1 LLYRLAYSLGEAA
14 SVGVLEG
21 GDVVCV
27 AAVSAGRVVSAT
39 LQPGTRVPAY
49 CTANGRVMLATLADA
64 ALEACLAAL
73 APEALTEYT
82 IVDPP
87 GLLAEV
93 RRVRAQGYALVNQE
107 LELGLRT
114 LAVPLRNFKGE
125 TVAAMNVSISAD
137 RMQTGEVV
145 ERCLP
150 QLLKVQSDL
159 SAML

>member
-1 LLYRLAYSLGEAA
+1 M
-14 SVGVLEG
+14 
-21 GDVVCV
+21 
-27 AAVSAGRVVSAT
+27 
-39 LQPGTRVPAY
+39 PAY
-49 CTANGRVMLATLADA
+49 CTANGRVMLATLPDA

-82 IVDPP
+82 IVDPA

-137 RMQTGEVV
+137 RMQTGDVV
-145 ERCLP
+145 ERGLP
-150 QLLKVQSDL
+150 QLLKVQSEL
-159 SAML
+159 SALL